1 MTVAEFAYV
10 AITKEG
16 KEKKGKME
24 AGDETKVR
32 VSLRGDG
39 LIPISVTELNLL
51 NKDITISIG
60 NPVKVRELSVFCRQF
75 QSILNAGVTVVNALD
90 MLAAQ
95 TENKVFH
102 SAIKETKQSVERG
115 ETLADA
121 MRKSPK
127 IFPPLL
133 INMVEAGEA
142 SGSLDKAFGRMALQ
156 FEKSAKLK
164 ALMKKAMIYPVML
177 LIVATVVLMIMSV
190 VVVPQFAKMFT
201 EMGSDLPMI
210 TKFVMRISDV
220 IRFRWYLIALFL
232 LLLVGGIKA
241 LQATENGKKFLGKL
255 KLKVPILGRLQ
266 VKSAS
271 ASFAR
276 TLSTLLSSGIS
287 VTYALEITARSMT
300 NVLFQEA
307 LEKTKEEAER
317 GVSLSAPIAACG
329 LFPPMVSQMLRI
341 GEETGNI
348 EGMLDKVAEY
358 YEDEVE
364 IATQSLSASL
374 EPIIIIVMA
383 VIIGAIVMAIYMPMV
398 SMYQGLDQ
406 L

>member
-1 MTVAEFAYV
+1 MAEFSYI

-16 KEKKGKME
+16 KERKGKME

-32 VSLRGDG
+32 VTLRGEG
-39 LIPISVTELNLL
+39 LIPINVTELNLL
-51 NKDITISIG
+51 NKDINITVG

-75 QSILNAGVTVVNALD
+75 QSILNAGVTIVNALD
-90 MLAAQ
+90 MLTEQ
-95 TENKVFH
+95 TENKVFRT
-102 SAIKETKQSVERG
+102 AIKETKQSVERG

-133 INMVEAGEA
+133 VNMVEAGEA
-142 SGSLDKAFGRMALQ
+142 SGSLDKAFGRMAIQ
-156 FEKSAKLK
+156 FEKTAKLK

-177 LIVATVVLMIMSV
+177 LLVATAVLIIMSV
-190 VVVPQFAKMFT
+190 VVVPQFAKMFS
-201 EMGSDLPMI
+201 EMGSELPFI

-220 IRFRWYLIALFL
+220 LRFHWYIIALIILFFV
-232 LLLVGGIKA
+232 VGVRA
-241 LQATENGKKFLGKL
+241 LQTMEEGKLIFGKL
-255 KLKVPILGRLQ
+255 KLRMPILGRLH
-266 VKSAS
+266 VKSSS
-271 ASFAR
+271 ANFAR
-276 TLSTLLSSGIS
+276 TLSTLISSGIS
-287 VTYALEITARSMT
+287 VTKALEITSRSMT
-300 NVLFQEA
+300 NVLFQKA

-317 GVSLSAPIAACG
+317 GVSLSTPIAASN

-383 VIIGAIVMAIYMPMV
+383 VIIGVIVMAIYMPMV
-398 SMYQGLDQ
+398 SMYQGLDK

>member
-1 MTVAEFAYV
+1 MAEFSYI

-16 KEKKGKME
+16 KERKGKME

-32 VSLRGDG
+32 VTLRGEG
-39 LIPISVTELNLL
+39 LIPINVTELNLL
-51 NKDITISIG
+51 NKDINITVG

-75 QSILNAGVTVVNALD
+75 QSILNAGVTIVNALD
-90 MLAAQ
+90 MLTEQ
-95 TENKVFH
+95 TENKVFRT
-102 SAIKETKQSVERG
+102 AIKETKQSVERG

-133 INMVEAGEA
+133 VNMVEAGEA
-142 SGSLDKAFGRMALQ
+142 SGSLDKAFGRMAIQ
-156 FEKSAKLK
+156 FEKTAKLK

-177 LIVATVVLMIMSV
+177 LLVATAVLVIMSV
-190 VVVPQFAKMFT
+190 VVVPQFAKMFS
-201 EMGSDLPMI
+201 EMGSELPFI

-220 IRFRWYLIALFL
+220 LRFHWYIIALIILFFV
-232 LLLVGGIKA
+232 VGVRA
-241 LQATENGKKFLGKL
+241 LQTMEEGKLIFGKL
-255 KLKVPILGRLQ
+255 KLRMPILGRLH
-266 VKSAS
+266 VKSSS
-271 ASFAR
+271 ANFAR
-276 TLSTLLSSGIS
+276 TLSTLISSGIS
-287 VTYALEITARSMT
+287 VTKALEITSRSMT
-300 NVLFQEA
+300 NVLFQKA

-317 GVSLSAPIAACG
+317 GVSLSTPIAASN

-383 VIIGAIVMAIYMPMV
+383 VIIGVIVMAIYMPMV
-398 SMYQGLDQ
+398 SMYQGLDN

>member
-1 MTVAEFAYV
+1 M
-10 AITKEG
+10 
-16 KEKKGKME
+16 
-24 AGDETKVR
+24 
-32 VSLRGDG
+32 
-39 LIPISVTELNLL
+39 
-51 NKDITISIG
+51 
-60 NPVKVRELSVFCRQF
+60 
-75 QSILNAGVTVVNALD
+75 
-90 MLAAQ
+90 
-95 TENKVFH
+95 
-102 SAIKETKQSVERG
+102 ERG

-127 IFPPLL
+127 IFPTLL
-133 INMVEAGEA
+133 VNMMEAGEVT
-142 SGSLDKAFGRMALQ
+142 GSLDKAFGRMALQ
-156 FEKSAKLK
+156 FEKTAKLK

-177 LIVATVVLMIMSV
+177 LLVATAVLIIMSV

-201 EMGSDLPMI
+201 EMGSELPWI
-210 TKFVMRISDV
+210 TKFVMRISDI
-220 IRFRWYLIALFL
+220 IRFRWYLIALIILFFV
-232 LLLVGGIKA
+232 VGVRA
-241 LQATENGKKFLGKL
+241 VHTLEEGKLFFGKL
-255 KLKVPILGRLQ
+255 KLKIPILGRLH

-271 ASFAR
+271 ANFAR
-276 TLSTLLSSGIS
+276 TLSTLIGSGIS
-287 VTYALEITARSMT
+287 VTQALDITSRSMT
-300 NVLFQEA
+300 NVLFQRA

-317 GVSLSAPIAACG
+317 GVSLSTPIATSG

-383 VIIGAIVMAIYMPMV
+383 VIIGVIVMAIYMPMV
-398 SMYQGLDQ
+398 SMYQGLDN

>member
-1 MTVAEFAYV
+1 MSEFSYV

-16 KEKKGKME
+16 KEKKGKLE
-24 AGDETKVR
+24 ASDETKVR
-32 VSLRGDG
+32 VSLRGEG
-39 LIPISVTELNLL
+39 LIPITVTELNLL
-51 NKDITISIG
+51 NKDINITIGS
-60 NPVKVRELSVFCRQF
+60 PVKVRELSVFCRQF

-90 MLAAQ
+90 MLSTQ
-95 TENKVFH
+95 TENKIFQ

-115 ETLADA
+115 ETLAEA

-127 IFPPLL
+127 VFPSLL
-133 INMVEAGEA
+133 VNMVEAGEA

-156 FEKSAKLK
+156 FEKTAKLK

-177 LIVATVVLMIMSV
+177 LFVATAVLIIMSV

-201 EMGSDLPMI
+201 EMGSELPFI
-210 TKFVMRISDV
+210 TKFVMKLSDM
-220 IRFRWYLIALFL
+220 IRFRWYFIAFIILIVVVGVKVFNTSEEGKLLF
-232 LLLVGGIKA
+232 
-241 LQATENGKKFLGKL
+241 GKL
-255 KLKVPILGRLQ
+255 KLKIPILGRLH

-271 ASFAR
+271 ANFAR
-276 TLSTLLSSGIS
+276 TLSTLIGSGIS
-287 VTYALEITARSMT
+287 VTQALEITSRSMT
-300 NVLFQEA
+300 NVLFQKV

-317 GVSLSAPIAACG
+317 GVSLSAPIAASG
-329 LFPPMVSQMLRI
+329 LFPLMVSQMLRI

-364 IATQSLSASL
+364 IATQSLSTSL

-383 VIIGAIVMAIYMPMV
+383 VIIGVIVMAIYMPMV
-398 SMYQGLDQ
+398 SMYQGLDK

>member
-1 MTVAEFAYV
+1 MAEFSYI

-16 KEKKGKME
+16 KERKGKME

-32 VSLRGDG
+32 VTLRGEG
-39 LIPISVTELNLL
+39 LIPINVTELNLL
-51 NKDITISIG
+51 NKDINITVG

-75 QSILNAGVTVVNALD
+75 QSILNAGVTIVNALD
-90 MLAAQ
+90 MLTAQ
-95 TENKVFH
+95 TENKVFKT
-102 SAIKETKQSVERG
+102 AIKETKQSVERG

-133 INMVEAGEA
+133 VNMVEAGEA
-142 SGSLDKAFGRMALQ
+142 SGSLDKALGRTALQ
-156 FEKSAKLK
+156 FEKTAKLK

-177 LIVATVVLMIMSV
+177 LLVATAVLIIMSV

-201 EMGSDLPMI
+201 EMGSDLPAI
-210 TKFVMRISDV
+210 TKFVMRISDI
-220 IRFRWYLIALFL
+220 IRFRWYIIALIILFFV
-232 LLLVGGIKA
+232 VGVRA
-241 LQATENGKKFLGKL
+241 LQTMEEGKLIIGKL
-255 KLKVPILGRLQ
+255 KIRMPILGRLH
-266 VKSAS
+266 VKSSS

-276 TLSTLLSSGIS
+276 TLSTLISSGIS
-287 VTYALEITARSMT
+287 VTKALEITSRSMS
-300 NVLFQEA
+300 NVLFQRA

-317 GVSLSAPIAACG
+317 GVSLSTPIAASN

-383 VIIGAIVMAIYMPMV
+383 VIIGVIVMAIYMPMV
-398 SMYQGLDQ
+398 SMYQGLDN

>member
-1 MTVAEFAYV
+1 MAEFSYI

-16 KEKKGKME
+16 KERKGKME

-32 VSLRGDG
+32 VSLRGEG
-39 LIPISVTELNLL
+39 LIPINVTELNLL
-51 NKDITISIG
+51 NKDINITVG

-75 QSILNAGVTVVNALD
+75 QSILNAGVTIVNALD
-90 MLAAQ
+90 MLTEQ
-95 TENKVFH
+95 TENKVFKT
-102 SAIKETKQSVERG
+102 AIKETKQSVERG

-133 INMVEAGEA
+133 VNMVEAGEA
-142 SGSLDKAFGRMALQ
+142 SGSLDKAFGRMAIQ
-156 FEKSAKLK
+156 FEKTAKLK

-177 LIVATVVLMIMSV
+177 LLVATAVLIIMSV

-201 EMGSDLPMI
+201 EMGSDLPVI
-210 TKFVMRISDV
+210 TKFVMRISDI
-220 IRFRWYLIALFL
+220 IRFRWYIIALIILFFI
-232 LLLVGGIKA
+232 VGVRA
-241 LQATENGKKFLGKL
+241 LQTMEEGKLIFGKL
-255 KLKVPILGRLQ
+255 KLRMPILGRLH
-266 VKSAS
+266 VKSSS
-271 ASFAR
+271 ANFAR
-276 TLSTLLSSGIS
+276 TLSTLISSGIS
-287 VTYALEITARSMT
+287 VTKALEITSRSMT
-300 NVLFQEA
+300 NVLFQKA

-317 GVSLSAPIAACG
+317 GVSLSTPIAASN

-383 VIIGAIVMAIYMPMV
+383 VIIGVIVMAIYMPMV
-398 SMYQGLDQ
+398 SMYQGLDK